1 MKKIAVIGAGP
12 YGLIALDRLIKQAPQ
27 NEKIELLLFDPDG
40 PGGNIW
46 RENQSDQVIM
56 NTVMQHVTL
65 FSEDEGPNL
74 AEWNQDEALKYLTDF
89 DLEKTFLSETELGEN
104 DYCQR
109 RYYGVY
115 QCWFFDELKKG
126 LPENITVELMKEK
139 VVDLTI
145 EENNIV
151 LEASHIYQVTDVIL
165 ATGHSRNYLSE
176 KEAENQS
183 YAKENNLFYQGPGNP
198 SDTQLDHLVEGDV
211 ILRGLGVSFFDYI
224 ALFVAKWSGGFID

>member
-104 DYCQR
+104 D
-109 RYYGVY
+109 
-115 QCWFFDELKKG
+115 
-126 LPENITVELMKEK
+126 
-139 VVDLTI
+139 
-145 EENNIV
+145 
-151 LEASHIYQVTDVIL
+151 
-165 ATGHSRNYLSE
+165 
-176 KEAENQS
+176 
-183 YAKENNLFYQGPGNP
+183 
-198 SDTQLDHLVEGDV
+198 
-211 ILRGLGVSFFDYI
+211 
-224 ALFVAKWSGGFID
+224 